1 MMSSKP
7 DAARAGGGVQEM
19 TCQQIALSPGLSDAD
34 RDNMFYGYFAAASD
48 VGGHFPP
55 IRSFARIF
63 VRRRNL
69 LVFTSNA
76 GAANNSVLLIDPKLT
91 AGGRRTRFGPGLWP
105 GPRRQARRVG
115 GGSRVNGA
123 P

>member
-1 MMSSKP
+1 
-7 DAARAGGGVQEM
+7 M

-69 LVFTSNA
+69 LVFSSNA
-76 GAANNSVLLIDPKLT
+76 GTANNNVFLRDPKLT
-91 AGGRRTRFGPGLWP
+91 AGGRRARFGPGLWP

-115 GGSRVNGA
+115 RDTPGL
-123 P
+123 